1 MGCRSTTVSAQPA
14 EPNALRG
21 GRSSLTDRAA
31 NHAFRLDLKVIKQWV
46 CQRIRWASINPVVV
60 RLTGG
65 GVPEIAS
72 VGKPDGYKN
81 QRWPLLFGTKT
92 VRFCVARPNL

>member
-1 MGCRSTTVSAQPA
+1 
-14 EPNALRG
+14 
-21 GRSSLTDRAA
+21 LTDRAA
-31 NHAFRLDLKVIKQWV
+31 NHAFGLDLKVIKQWV

-65 GVPEIAS
+65 GAPEIAS
-72 VGKPDGYKN
+72 VSKPDGYKN